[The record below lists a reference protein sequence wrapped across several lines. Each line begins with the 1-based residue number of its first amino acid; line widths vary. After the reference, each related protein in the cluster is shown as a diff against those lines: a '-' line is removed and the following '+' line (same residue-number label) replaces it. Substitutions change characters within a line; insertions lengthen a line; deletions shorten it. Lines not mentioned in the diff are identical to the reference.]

1 MPIEEAGLA
10 LFSNISIAFFFK
22 VFFILFLFFNVV
34 FSLVLY
40 RQVHVM
46 GRTLMTNLV
55 PFFRFVSIIYIGL
68 SLALLIIVLGVF

>member
-1 MPIEEAGLA
+1 MPIDEAGLA
-10 LFSNISIAFFFK
+10 LFNNISIVFFFK
-22 VFFILFLFFNVV
+22 VFFILFLFFNVI

-40 RQVHVM
+40 RQVYVM

-55 PFFRFVSIIYIGL
+55 PFFRFISIIYIGL